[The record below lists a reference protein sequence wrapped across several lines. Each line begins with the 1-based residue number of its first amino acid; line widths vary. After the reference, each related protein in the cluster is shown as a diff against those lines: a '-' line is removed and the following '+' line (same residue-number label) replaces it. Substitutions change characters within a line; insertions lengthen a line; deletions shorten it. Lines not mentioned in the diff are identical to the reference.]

1 MKRLLIP
8 LILLSACASR
18 STQKKQL
25 SENASGHPHYPHDT
39 ILPFISL
46 KFAQCDSAGNAANTA
61 VIKKSMAIPIVP
73 DSDWISEQQNML
85 GGDDWNEVVSDNS
98 YYQSEAFKV
107 LEEKGIEVY
116 AMPNNKRFLRF
127 MLSYNN
133 TFIID
138 KQNMKDKWGII
149 LFSNDTLP
157 VFWNGT
163 SVQEAIKALYKK

>member
-8 LILLSACASR
+8 LIVLSACNS
-18 STQKKQL
+18 SSKQNKPL
-25 SENASGHPHYPHDT
+25 SENASGHPRHPHDT
-39 ILPFISL
+39 IIPLISL
-46 KFAQCDSAGNAANTA
+46 KFAQCDSAGNTANTA

-98 YYQSEAFKV
+98 YFQSEAFKV
-107 LEEKGIEVY
+107 LEEKGIEVS
-116 AMPNNKRFLRF
+116 AMPTNKRYLRF
-127 MLSYNN
+127 LLSNN
-133 TFIID
+133 STFIID

-149 LFSNDTLP
+149 LFSIDTLP

-163 SVQEAIKALYKK
+163 SVKEATKALYKK